1 LTHANVTISSPR
13 SSASPAGE
21 KAYVLGIDW
30 ESLRDQLYAQYLK
43 SSPLLLS
50 TRNYS
55 DTKLLVSWTVP
66 VTKSGTERTGV
77 RIVRS
82 TRSSMGLSHDK
93 AKLGF
98 PDSGDSVL
106 SWERKRAQEAVAYVG
121 NKLIGIHLTPD
132 EARTIYNRLV
142 ASTWPDDGSMK
153 WPPAPRDIALAK
165 LATERRIKE

>member
-1 LTHANVTISSPR
+1 LILTHANVTISSLD
-13 SSASPAGE
+13 SSASSAGAKE
-21 KAYVLGIDW
+21 FDPQTAW

-93 AKLGF
+93 A
-98 PDSGDSVL
+98 V
-106 SWERKRAQEAVAYVG
+106 
-121 NKLIGIHLTPD
+121 
-132 EARTIYNRLV
+132 
-142 ASTWPDDGSMK
+142 
-153 WPPAPRDIALAK
+153 AK